1 MYNKI
6 LGIDASTN
14 GSGGV
19 QRHLIEILR
28 NFKPAK
34 HNFSKIVVW
43 GSEALLSKIPNN
55 NYVIKI
61 THPLLNKTI
70 LHRFLWQFKFRF
82 NSFREENISILF
94 NPFGTYIGKFRPYVT
109 MSQNMLVF
117 DKNEQRYFGISLLRA
132 KFLLLFFIQKKSF
145 NNSQGIIFISNYAKQ
160 YIKKHVNYSTLKTIT
175 IYNGISDDFKKEPSI
190 QYPINHYNLNKPFKI
205 LYVSPIF
212 KYKHHLEVIEAF
224 LKLKSKGYPIILQ
237 LVGGIGQKNYATQ
250 LKLKIDTLNQE
261 NKYIFWETD
270 IDLKGV
276 VDFYHNCEAFIFASS
291 CENMPN
297 ILIEALAS
305 SLPIVCSSSNPMP
318 EFLGSNGYYFNPE
331 SIVDIELKIENM
343 LNDTT
348 FRSELALNAQN
359 IAKQYKWETCS
370 DETFDFLYSF
380 ININ

>member
-1 MYNKI
+1 M
-6 LGIDASTN
+6 
-14 GSGGV
+14 
-19 QRHLIEILR
+19 
-28 NFKPAK
+28 
-34 HNFSKIVVW
+34 
-43 GSEALLSKIPNN
+43 
-55 NYVIKI
+55 
-61 THPLLNKTI
+61 
-70 LHRFLWQFKFRF
+70 
-82 NSFREENISILF
+82 
-94 NPFGTYIGKFRPYVT
+94 
-109 MSQNMLVF
+109 
-117 DKNEQRYFGISLLRA
+117 
-132 KFLLLFFIQKKSF
+132 
-145 NNSQGIIFISNYAKQ
+145 
-160 YIKKHVNYSTLKTIT
+160 
-175 IYNGISDDFKKEPSI
+175 
-190 QYPINHYNLNKPFKI
+190 
-205 LYVSPIF
+205 
-212 KYKHHLEVIEAF
+212 
-224 LKLKSKGYPIILQ
+224 
-237 LVGGIGQKNYATQ
+237 
-250 LKLKIDTLNQE
+250 KIDTLNQE

-305 SLPIVCSSSNPMP
+305 SLPIVCSSSKPLP